1 MGREIHRVPLD
12 FDWPIGQTWISYA
25 VKVNFP
31 ACPDCTYEA
40 TERCPA
46 CWHTPERRGTGW
58 SPRAWELKHSVAN
71 KGRNHDRDVVALAD
85 AEGWD
90 AYCAR
95 CGGHGDLSTE
105 ELRWWVENMPS
116 TPIPKGDGWQLWET
130 AGDSPMSPVFATADE
145 LAEWMALNPWRMNP
159 SLSDPTPL
167 VPSTLEEAKAFIGV
181 GSAPSFVFRDGT
193 LTDGVAA
200 AIGGPV
206 AP

>member
-25 VKVNFP
+25 VEVNFP
-31 ACPDCTYEA
+31 ACPDCTYGA
-40 TERCPA
+40 
-46 CWHTPERRGTGW
+46 TPEHRGTGW
-58 SPRAWELKHSVAN
+58 SPRAWELMAN
-71 KGRNHDRDVVALAD
+71 RGRNRDRDVVALAA

-95 CGGHGDLSTE
+95 CGGYGDLSTE
-105 ELRWWVENMPS
+105 ELRQWVENMPS

-130 AGDSPMSPVFATADE
+130 VGDSPMSPVFATADE
-145 LAEWMALNPWRMNP
+145 LAEWMASHPWRMNP
-159 SLSDPTPL
+159 SLFGPTPL

-181 GSAPSFVFRDGT
+181 GSAPSLVFRDGT
-193 LTDGVAA
+193 VTDGVAA

-206 AP
+206 TP